1 MTGVVVIGA
10 GQAGASLCAKLRQS
24 GFDGKLSL
32 VGNEK
37 YPPYQRPP
45 LSKKY
50 LLGEINLERLYIKPQ
65 KFYTDYDI
73 NLILGSSISNINT
86 NRSVVYY
93 NDECLKF
100 DHLVFT
106 TGSTPR
112 QLPENMVRGLKNIF
126 YIRSVDDV
134 NQMASTFS
142 EGKKALIIGGGY
154 IGLEAASVCRQL
166 GINVTLIEMS
176 NRILKRV
183 ASPETS
189 NFFRKIH
196 EDQGV
201 EILESTGLKSFL
213 GESEVTGAILQDGK
227 TIKFDFVIVGIGIIP
242 NDNIAKNAGLEIEN
256 GIKTNL
262 FGQTSNET
270 IWAAGDCASFLFNNK
285 YTRLESVQ
293 NAIDQAENVAENIL
307 GANKE
312 YNPSPWFWS
321 DQYDIKL
328 QITGLNIGYDKL
340 VVRHKPGDRGLSH
353 WYFKMGKLIS
363 VDAINDPRSYM
374 IGKRII
380 ETSKKI
386 SPKVITDFNFDL
398 KKLLKT

>member
-398 KKLLKT
+398 KNLLKT

>member
-227 TIKFDFVIVGIGIIP
+227 AIKFDFVIVGIGIIP

-270 IWAAGDCASFLFNNK
+270 IWAAGDCASFLFNNNS
-285 YTRLESVQ
+285 TRLESVQ

-398 KKLLKT
+398 KNLLKT

>member
-227 TIKFDFVIVGIGIIP
+227 AIKFDFVIVGIGIIP

-398 KKLLKT
+398 KNLLKT

>member
-1 MTGVVVIGA
+1 MTDVVVIGA

-24 GFDGKLSL
+24 GFEGKLSL

-37 YPPYQRPP
+37 YLPYQRPP

-65 KFYTDYDI
+65 KFYTDYNI
-73 NLILGSSISNINT
+73 NLVLGSSISNINT
-86 NRSVVYY
+86 SQKVVYY
-93 NDECLKF
+93 GNGRLKY
-100 DHLVFT
+100 DHLALT

-112 QLPENMVRGLKNIF
+112 QLPKDIVRGLKNIF
-126 YIRSVDDV
+126 YVRSVDDV
-134 NQMASTFS
+134 NQMASLFS
-142 EGKKALIIGGGY
+142 KGKKALIVGGGY
-154 IGLEAASVCRQL
+154 IGLEAASVCQRL
-166 GINVTLIEMS
+166 GINVTLVEMS

-213 GESEVTGAILQDGK
+213 GENEVTGAILQDGK
-227 TIKFDFVIVGIGIIP
+227 KIKFDFVIVGIGILP

>member
-1 MTGVVVIGA
+1 MTDVVVIGA

-24 GFDGKLSL
+24 GFEGKLSL

-37 YPPYQRPP
+37 YLPYQRPP

-50 LLGEINLERLYIKPQ
+50 LLGDINLERLYIKPQ
-65 KFYTDYDI
+65 KFYTDYNI
-73 NLILGSSISNINT
+73 NLILGSSISNINK
-86 NRSVVYY
+86 SQKIVYY
-93 NDECLKF
+93 ENGSLKF
-100 DHLVFT
+100 DHLVLT

-112 QLPENMVRGLKNIF
+112 QLPKNVVRGLKNIF
-126 YIRSVDDV
+126 YVRSVDDV
-134 NQMASTFS
+134 NQMASIFS

-154 IGLEAASVCRQL
+154 IGLEAASVCRKL

-176 NRILKRV
+176 DRILNRV
-183 ASPETS
+183 SSPETA
-189 NFFRKIH
+189 NYFRKAHI
-196 EDQGV
+196 DQGV
-201 EILESTGLKSFL
+201 KILENTDLKSFL
-213 GESEVTGAILQDGK
+213 GETEVTGAILQNDK
-227 TIKFDFVIVGIGIIP
+227 KIDVDFVVVGIGILP
-242 NDNIAKNAGLEIEN
+242 NDNLAQNAGLEIEN

-262 FGQTSNET
+262 LGQTSNET
-270 IWAAGDCASFLFNNK
+270 IWAAGDCASFLFK
-285 YTRLESVQ
+285 KKHIRLESVQ

-328 QITGLNIGYDKL
+328 QITGLNTGYDEL
-340 VVRHKPGDRGLSH
+340 FVRHSTGDRGLSH

-380 ETSKKI
+380 ETGKKI
-386 SPKVITDFNFDL
+386 SPQVITDIHFDL

>member
-1 MTGVVVIGA
+1 MTDVVVIGA

-24 GFDGKLSL
+24 GFEGKLSL

-37 YPPYQRPP
+37 YLPYQRPP

-50 LLGEINLERLYIKPQ
+50 LLGDIDLERLYIKPQ
-65 KFYTDYDI
+65 KFYTDYNI
-73 NLILGSSISNINT
+73 NLVLGSSISNINT
-86 NRSVVYY
+86 SQKVVHFG
-93 NDECLKF
+93 NGRLKY
-100 DHLVFT
+100 DHLALT

-112 QLPENMVRGLKNIF
+112 QLPKDIVRGLKNIF
-126 YIRSVDDV
+126 YVRSVDDV
-134 NQMASTFS
+134 NQMASLFS
-142 EGKKALIIGGGY
+142 KGKKALIVGGGY
-154 IGLEAASVCRQL
+154 IGLEAASVCQRL
-166 GINVTLIEMS
+166 GINVTLVEMS

-213 GESEVTGAILQDGK
+213 GENEVTGAILQDGK
-227 TIKFDFVIVGIGIIP
+227 KIKFDFVIVGIGILP

>member
-1 MTGVVVIGA
+1 MTDLVVVGA

-24 GFDGKLSL
+24 GFEGKLSL
-32 VGNEK
+32 IGNEK

-65 KFYTDYDI
+65 KFYTDYNI

-86 NRSVVYY
+86 SQKIVYY
-93 NDECLKF
+93 DNGSLKF
-100 DHLVFT
+100 DHLVLT

-112 QLPENMVRGLKNIF
+112 QLPKDIVRGLKNIF
-126 YIRSVDDV
+126 YVRSVDDV
-134 NQMASTFS
+134 NQMTSFFS
-142 EGKKALIIGGGY
+142 ERKKALIIGGGY
-154 IGLEAASVCRQL
+154 IGLETASVCRKL
-166 GINVTLIEMS
+166 GIDVTLIEMS
-176 NRILKRV
+176 DRILNRV
-183 ASPETS
+183 SSSETA
-189 NFFRKIH
+189 NYFRKAH
-196 EDQGV
+196 NDRGV
-201 EILESTGLKSFL
+201 KILEKTGLKSFL
-213 GESEVTGAILQDGK
+213 GENEVNGAILQNGK
-227 TIKFDFVIVGIGIIP
+227 KIDVDFVVVGIGILP
-242 NDNIAKNAGLEIEN
+242 NDKIAQNAGLEIEN

-262 FGQTSNET
+262 LGQTSNET
-270 IWAAGDCASFLFNNK
+270 IWAAGDCASFLFNKN
-285 YTRLESVQ
+285 YIRLESVQ

-340 VVRHKPGDRGLSH
+340 VVRHNAGDRSLSH

-380 ETSKKI
+380 ETGKKI
-386 SPKVITDFNFDL
+386 PPEVITDIHFDL
-398 KKLLKT
+398 KTFLKT